1 MAVDLTNIEM
11 GMSNGADAV
20 NNNFKAIQN
29 EMNTPQI
36 QTQSFKADN
45 HSQWASETGRVTK
58 QGRIVTVQFRGNNAN
73 NAIGTKITALPSWA
87 RPMETVYGAGFETDA
102 AYHNWSATNVWVD
115 TGGVISSQNNNANS
129 FTQFT
134 ITYVSAS

>member
-1 MAVDLTNIEM
+1 MTLDLKKIEM

-20 NNNFKAIQN
+20 NSNFQAIQSGVN
-29 EMNTPQI
+29 QPQI

-58 QGRIVTVQFRGNNAN
+58 QGQIITVQFKGTNAN
-73 NAIGTKITALPSWA
+73 STTGTKITTLPSWA
-87 RPMETVYGAGFETDA
+87 RPMETVYGSGFETDGN
-102 AYHNWSATNVWVD
+102 YHNWSATNVWVD
-115 TGGVISSQNNNANS
+115 TGGVINSQNANAYA

>member
-1 MAVDLTNIEM
+1 MALNLTNIEM

-20 NNNFKAIQN
+20 NTNFKAIQN
-29 EMNTPQI
+29 AMNTPQI

-58 QGRIVTVQFRGNNAN
+58 QGQIITVQFKGTNAN
-73 NAIGTKITALPSWA
+73 STIGTVITTLPSWA
-87 RPMETVYGAGFETDA
+87 KPMETVYGSGFETDGN
-102 AYHNWSATNVWVD
+102 YHNWSATNVWVD
-115 TGGVISSQNNNANS
+115 TGGVINSQNNNAYA

>member
-20 NNNFKAIQN
+20 NNNFKSIQN
-29 EMNTPQI
+29 ELNSPQI
-36 QTQSFKADN
+36 TTQSFKADN
-45 HSQWASETGRVTK
+45 HSQWADEGGRVTK
-58 QGRIVTVQFRGNNAN
+58 QGRIVTVQFRGTNAN
-73 NAIGTKITALPSWA
+73 NGIGTLITTLPSWA
-87 RPMETVYGAGFETDA
+87 KPMQLVYGSGFETDG
-102 AYHNWSATNVWVD
+102 AYHNWSATNVWID
-115 TGGVISSQNNNANS
+115 TGGVLNSQNNNAYS